1 MNTNASIPTP
11 QDANKAVDTTADRA
25 QGAIRSTQNVAN
37 DAFDKMS
44 NKVDNLHD
52 QAMPLIDRWSDKAR
66 DTASRG
72 ADVVKDKS
80 AKLKQQAA
88 VAQDN
93 TVGYIREEPMKSM
106 LMAAAT
112 GAVLMAVFT
121 LVIRSG
127 RD

>member
-1 MNTNASIPTP
+1 MNTTASIPTP
-11 QDANKAVDTTADRA
+11 QDVTKAADKAADRA

-37 DAFDKMS
+37 DGLDKLS
-44 NKVDNLHD
+44 NKVEDLRD
-52 QAMPLIDRWSDKAR
+52 ETAPLIDRWSEKAIT
-66 DTASRG
+66 TATRG
-72 ADVVKDKS
+72 ADVVKEKS
-80 AKLKQQAA
+80 AKFKQKAV

-112 GAVLMAVFT
+112 GAVLMALFT
-121 LVIRSG
+121 LMSRSG